1 MPEALNIQLITIGA
15 GAVAITHRPKVKLL
29 PTMRSAG
36 VTHLVTL
43 LSKREGALVMGSAA
57 RAAGLEWIWVD
68 LANGQQ
74 PSPPRHHEIV
84 TALTTLVTLVR
95 NGSKVVI
102 HCSAG
107 IHRTGMF
114 TYALLRAYGLDTDE
128 AISTM
133 TRLRTATAEGV
144 GEQRLTWAEDLAAA
158 ARHRLRSPNKMII

>member
-1 MPEALNIQLITIGA
+1 MTQAPNIELVNIGA
-15 GAVAITHRPKVKLL
+15 GAVAVTHRPKVKLL
-29 PTMRSAG
+29 QAMRSVG

-57 RAAGLEWIWVD
+57 KAAGLEWIWVE

-74 PSPPRHHEIV
+74 PPPLRHHEIV
-84 TALTTLVTLVR
+84 AALMTLITVIR
-95 NGSKVVI
+95 NGAKVVI

-114 TYALLRAYGLDTDE
+114 TYALLRACDLDPDE
-128 AISTM
+128 ARSTL

-144 GEQRLTWAEDLAAA
+144 GEQRLAWAEDLAATV
-158 ARHRLRSPNKMII
+158 RHRLSNTAQS